1 MNLLENI
8 HELWA
13 ADAVLAGMLAASR
26 VSTGE
31 GKNASLPF
39 AVWTKDSQRPVMI
52 SNDGET
58 SDEVGLRCQI
68 FHKTYD
74 VGDQI
79 ANRCKA
85 VFHNGIFELESC
97 GGSSSGITCCDTV
110 MVMRRSND
118 FEIEEDDGVW
128 RFVIDFIAKVHLPG
142 GV

>member
-8 HELWA
+8 HERWGN
-13 ADAVLAGMLAASR
+13 DAVLSGLLSAAR

-31 GKNASLPF
+31 RKNATLPF
-39 AVWTKDSQRPVMI
+39 AAWTKDSQRPVMI
-52 SNDGET
+52 SNDKEA

-74 VGDQI
+74 AGDQI

-85 VFHNGIFELESC
+85 VFHDVAFDLESC
-97 GGSSSGITCCDTV
+97 GGSSSGVTCCDSV
-110 MVMRRSND
+110 MVMRRQND

-128 RFVIDFIAKVHLPG
+128 RFVIDFVAKVHLPG